1 MELEIRCLN
10 EVGLARA
17 RVNLDRFSEKR
28 LVKNIILTE
37 VSIWHSPIFCKLA
50 TVGKKVK
57 TQTVRSVER
66 EGSYIAYYIRMASSC
81 KSREIY
87 MATWQCPSG
96 VGWCAG
102 NGEGKRET
110 IRHKAKTDTI
120 FETLWINSWPKT
132 GKTYTIARHSS
143 QMI

>member
-50 TVGKKVK
+50 TVGEKVK

-87 MATWQCPSG
+87 MAT
-96 VGWCAG
+96 
-102 NGEGKRET
+102 
-110 IRHKAKTDTI
+110 
-120 FETLWINSWPKT
+120 
-132 GKTYTIARHSS
+132 
-143 QMI
+143 